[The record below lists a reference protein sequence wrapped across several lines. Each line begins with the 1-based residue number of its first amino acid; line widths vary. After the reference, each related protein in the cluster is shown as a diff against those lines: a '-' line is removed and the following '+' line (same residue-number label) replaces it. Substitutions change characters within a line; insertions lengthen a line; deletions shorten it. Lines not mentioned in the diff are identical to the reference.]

1 MLYYLTIGTTMA
13 ILTIGVLG
21 THLLTG
27 MNGMFSLGQAAFM
40 GMGAYISAI
49 CVVNYGIPFPIA
61 ILISISITLI
71 VAFLVGFATLRIRQD
86 FFALATFG
94 FGQAVIGL
102 FTESVQVTG
111 GALGFSNIP
120 RLTTPTLAFV
130 SVAVGIFL
138 VWGIRKSHFGRDS
151 LAIRENEMAAKSTG
165 INVFRHKMTIFLI
178 SAALSAY
185 AGVLMGFYNRYIDP
199 NMYGWMV
206 SVTWIIIVFFGGRD
220 SLTGTLFGA
229 VILLALP
236 EVFRFAAEWRTTLYC
251 ITILLIINLRPSGLF
266 GRWEL
271 SLKPLLRLF
280 TPNTNKGVE

>member
-1 MLYYLTIGTTMA
+1 MLYYLTISITMA
-13 ILTIGVLG
+13 IITIGVLG

-40 GMGAYISAI
+40 GMCAYISAI
-49 CVVNYGIPFPIA
+49 CVVNLGIPFPLA
-61 ILISISITLI
+61 ILISIVTTLI
-71 VAFLVGFATLRIRQD
+71 VAYLVGFATLRIRQD

-102 FTESVQVTG
+102 FTELVQVTG
-111 GALGFSNIP
+111 GAFGFSNIP

-130 SVAVGIFL
+130 SLAVCIFL
-138 VWGIRKSHFGRDS
+138 VWGIRRSHFGRDS
-151 LAIRENEMAAKSTG
+151 LAIRGNEMAAKSTG
-165 INVFRHKMTIFLI
+165 INIFRHKMTIFLI

-185 AGVLMGFYNRYIDP
+185 AGVLMAFYNRYIDP

-220 SLTGTLFGA
+220 SLTGTIFGSI
-229 VILLALP
+229 ILLILP
-236 EVFRFAAEWRTTLYC
+236 EVLRFASEWRITLYC
-251 ITILLIINLRPSGLF
+251 IIILLIINLRPKGLF

-271 SLKPLLRLF
+271 SIKPLINLF
-280 TPNTNKGVE
+280 SKKSQEVE